1 MDVAPSLTYSL
12 GGKSS
17 PSFFNIKAMFAVGFN
32 FGPVI
37 IDIPVTYYLL
47 SNGWSLGLTFG
58 VTL

>member
-1 MDVAPSLTYSL
+1 LFNPLA
-12 GGKSS
+12 GKSN
-17 PSFFNIKAMFAVGFN
+17 PNIINVKGLFAAGFN

-37 IDIPVTYYLL
+37 IDIPVTYYFL